1 MRPHRRHTAR
11 PARRR
16 AVPLIVLPGVALAGI
31 GLPATAVPAVAA
43 DRAGGSGT
51 SVVAGAPTPA
61 QLDGAH
67 RAAGSAA
74 TLRVLETFF
83 ARDGLPPGR
92 KGRLG
97 PAQEA
102 AAAEAADPRL
112 VGETVP
118 VYSLNPE
125 FVTAASAGRTPVAT
139 MEFAASKAVD
149 ADGDTASVWT
159 ARVSGKWQV
168 VNIATGS
175 DETDYAARADAGTVV
190 FREPQLN
197 AWYRVADGRVVPLN
211 EEARTSVGAGGTGL
225 ARYQRLVHQRYA
237 DKMPGSAYDEDG
249 YAGGYGT
256 GAGRARVAAPDA
268 HADSGPTDTVPAAAG
283 VGAGVLA
290 AAGLAGGLWIRRR
303 RLAGR

>member
-16 AVPLIVLPGVALAGI
+16 AVPLIVLPGLALVGI

-43 DRAGGSGT
+43 DRAGGSAAP
-51 SVVAGAPTPA
+51 VVAGAPTPA

-159 ARVSGKWQV
+159 ARVSGQWQV

-175 DETDYAARADAGTVV
+175 DETDYAARADAGSVV

-197 AWYRVADGRVVPLN
+197 AWYRVTDGRVVPLN

-237 DKMPGSAYDEDG
+237 DKMPGSTYDEDG

-268 HADSGPTDTVPAAAG
+268 HADSGPADTVPVAAG
-283 VGAGVLA
+283 VGAGALA
-290 AAGLAGGLWIRRR
+290 AAGVAGGLWIRRR